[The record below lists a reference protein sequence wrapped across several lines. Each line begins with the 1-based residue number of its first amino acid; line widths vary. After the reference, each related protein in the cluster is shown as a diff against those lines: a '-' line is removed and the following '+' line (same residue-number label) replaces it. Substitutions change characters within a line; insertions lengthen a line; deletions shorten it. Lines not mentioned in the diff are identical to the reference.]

1 MSNIAFK
8 IPVIE
13 SESGWG
19 RKLDDWMVCLS
30 TEDTIKFKEEFN
42 SENTSTSTPDWYM
55 QVEGDPEQI
64 ELSDIQFSKLKEENH
79 IWLSQLN
86 KL

>member
-1 MSNIAFK
+1 MSNIVFK

-30 TEDTIKFKEEFN
+30 TEDAIKFKEEFN
-42 SENTSTSTPDWYM
+42 SKNTSSSTPDWYM
-55 QVEGDPEQI
+55 QVEGDPEPI
-64 ELSDIQFSKLKEENH
+64 ELSDIQYSKLIEQKR
-79 IWLSQLN
+79 IWLSLFN
-86 KL
+86 I